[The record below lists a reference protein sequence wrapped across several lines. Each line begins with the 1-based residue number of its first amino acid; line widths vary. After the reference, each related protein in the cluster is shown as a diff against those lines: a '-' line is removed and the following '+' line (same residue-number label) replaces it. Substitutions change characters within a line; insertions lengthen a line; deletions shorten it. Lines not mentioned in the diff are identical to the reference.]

1 MSNVVMSDG
10 HGNVIRHT
18 NPRRIGDS
26 SSRGAGGVFGWTE
39 DDSAPEAGLGAEF
52 ENALREVMEQAN
64 ARTEAGSAAVGASAG
79 VDASAGAN
87 TPQLLRVLPMPMK
100 QMPHQR
106 LPDREE
112 PIQKSMALGMCTT
125 IALKP
130 LHHLLLVMKDLL
142 LKQTMSMIMQF
153 Q

>member
-87 TPQLLRVLPMPMK
+87 TSPTSAGAADADEADASSTAARSGGANS
-100 QMPHQR
+100 
-106 LPDREE
+106 E
-112 PIQKSMALGMCTT
+112 
-125 IALKP
+125 
-130 LHHLLLVMKDLL
+130 
-142 LKQTMSMIMQF
+142 
-153 Q
+153 